1 VLRFRARALG
11 LRRLDLGPQGGSV
24 QFGEGH
30 KVDARAVIKLIQKES
45 KEFRMDGPT
54 RLRVTRELAT
64 PELRCEYAARLLERL
79 GSPA

>member
-1 VLRFRARALG
+1 MRLARPALF
-11 LRRLDLGPQGGSV
+11 LGFAASAL
-24 QFGEGH
+24 FATA
-30 KVDARAVIKLIQKES
+30 DARAVIKLIQKES